1 MHLWQPKY
9 SYGAKPN
16 TARRLAF
23 EYFERFPKDRYMTEV
38 ESWREIRSS
47 NIEFTMK
54 RLRDPIDS
62 GG

>member
-9 SYGAKPN
+9 SYGFAAQHRQK
-16 TARRLAF
+16 ARL
-23 EYFERFPKDRYMTEV
+23 EYFERFPKDWYMTEV
-38 ESWREIRSS
+38 ESWRETQSS

-54 RLRDPIDS
+54 RLREPVEA